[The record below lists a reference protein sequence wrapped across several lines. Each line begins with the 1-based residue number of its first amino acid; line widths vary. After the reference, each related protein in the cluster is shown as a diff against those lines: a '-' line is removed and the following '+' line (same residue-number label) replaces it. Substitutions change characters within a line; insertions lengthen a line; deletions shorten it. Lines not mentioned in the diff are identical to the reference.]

1 MPQCILLCG
10 FLFTLEKKFCYILC
24 MICEQSGLSTQL
36 DLAFTQQ
43 VITLQLVVIIGIF
56 WFYDSIQHTVKL
68 HDIYQCEGT

>member
-1 MPQCILLCG
+1 
-10 FLFTLEKKFCYILC
+10 

-68 HDIYQCEGT
+68 HDIYQSEGT